1 VGGGTQMSDEV
12 ESPARPVG
20 AHLVGSVPL
29 SRTEDVFRRVSA
41 TLGNHLRRM
50 PDGEVGERAG
60 WLAWQR
66 RLFERHP
73 FLETEPPQVG
83 DYPPLPRFRLRP
95 GVTTRDLAF
104 EQLGYAEVA
113 RASFDVFARLK
124 ADGVVPPHCR
134 FQVSLPTALASVV
147 AFVARDSQAA
157 LEPAC
162 QTRIFAEVDEI
173 VAAIPADQLAIQWDL
188 AAEVWLW
195 EGWVPAPFAAVK
207 ASIVDRLVQLSQ
219 RIPRR
224 VELGFHLCYGD
235 YRHRHFR
242 EPETVAGAVAIVNR
256 LVAAAGR
263 PVDWVHVP
271 VPRTGDVVG
280 YLEPLRTLRAHP
292 RTELYLGLLHEADSV
307 NGARERIRVAQQV
320 LPRFGVAAE
329 CGLGRSDPGSIAD
342 LLRLHAELAAPVEPS
357 TPPPAPLSA
366 EARG

>member
-1 VGGGTQMSDEV
+1 MLQAER
-12 ESPARPVG
+12 EPRPVG

-29 SRTEDVFRRVSA
+29 STTDEVFRRASA
-41 TLGNHLRRM
+41 VLGDHLRRV

-73 FLETEPPQVG
+73 LLEAEPPLVG

-104 EQLGYAEVA
+104 ERLGYADVA

-124 ADGVVPPHCR
+124 AEGTIPSHWR

-147 AFVARDSQAA
+147 AFVARDAQGA

-162 QTRIFAEVDEI
+162 QARMLAEVDEI
-173 VAAIPADQLAIQWDL
+173 VAAIPGDQLAIQWDL
-188 AAEVWLW
+188 AAEMWLW

-207 ASIVDRLVQLSQ
+207 GGIIDRLVQLSQ

-224 VELGFHLCYGD
+224 VEIGFHLCYGD

-256 LVAAAGR
+256 LVAAASR

-271 VPRTGDVVG
+271 VPRSRDLVSYV
-280 YLEPLRTLRAHP
+280 EPLRDLHVHP
-292 RTELYLGLLHEADSV
+292 RTEIYLGLLHEADDV
-307 NGARERIRVAQQV
+307 DEARARIHAAQHV
-320 LPRFGVAAE
+320 LPGFGVAAE
-329 CGLGRSDPGSIAD
+329 CGLGRSDPESVAN
-342 LLRLHAELAAPVEPS
+342 LLRLHAALADPWQ
-357 TPPPAPLSA
+357 PAREGRTSLPA
-366 EARG
+366 EACG